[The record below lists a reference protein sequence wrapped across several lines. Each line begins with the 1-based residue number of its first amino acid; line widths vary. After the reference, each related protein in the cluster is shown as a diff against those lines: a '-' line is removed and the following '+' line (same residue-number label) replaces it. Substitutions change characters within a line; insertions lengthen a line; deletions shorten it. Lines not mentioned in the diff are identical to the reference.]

1 MSVCRVMMSLPV
13 SDSAGDRWS
22 GRAEGVGRRR
32 GVGGGEVW
40 VCVRVRGGERAPCVR
55 ERASYSV
62 DYQ

>member
-32 GVGGGEVW
+32 GVGGGERSGC
-40 VCVRVRGGERAPCVR
+40 VCACEGEREPRV
-55 ERASYSV
+55 
-62 DYQ
+62 